1 MNKLATKIFSLFFQ
15 GVLYITPIFIPLY
28 IIYSIFTGLDSSFKN
43 WFGLEMPGL
52 GLLLAFGGLTVIGWF
67 GKTFISQPIKSKF
80 NSMLEKAPLIKVIY
94 NSVKDLL
101 KAFVGKE
108 KKFTK
113 PVLVKVNTISNLEK
127 VGFITQEDLE
137 DFGIEEGKV
146 AVYFP
151 HSYAFSGEMFIVPK
165 EHITIIDKK
174 SVEVMK
180 FIVSAG
186 VSKN

>member
-1 MNKLATKIFSLFFQ
+1 MNQLAKKILSLFFQ
-15 GVLYITPIFIPLY
+15 GLLFITPIFIPLY
-28 IIYSIFTGLDSSFKN
+28 IIYSIFDSIDDKFKE

-52 GLLLAFGGLTVIGWF
+52 GILIAFAVLTLIGWL
-67 GKTFISQPIKSKF
+67 GKMFITQPIRNYFKSW
-80 NSMLEKAPLIKVIY
+80 LEKAPLIKVIY
-94 NSVKDLL
+94 NSVSDLL

-113 PVLVKVNTISNLEK
+113 PVLVKVNNISDLEK
-127 VGFITQEDLE
+127 IGFITQEDLR
-137 DFGIEEGKV
+137 DFKVSDGKI

-165 EHITIIDKK
+165 SQITPIDKK
-174 SVEVMK
+174 SADVMK

-186 VSKN
+186 VSKS